1 MRTIATLIATAAIGL
16 GAGGAATAGPASY
29 LANADASA
37 LTAGANVVVRGFK
50 LPNGSVSAGFVSVG
64 KDGSV
69 PPG

>member
-1 MRTIATLIATAAIGL
+1 
-16 GAGGAATAGPASY
+16 
-29 LANADASA
+29 
-37 LTAGANVVVRGFK
+37 VVVRGFK